1 MFTQDEA
8 KALVASVRLAQS
20 WLDPALARSAQEAL
34 GKILPVLPADARAVI
49 RYTDLAERPSERTLR
64 PLGCFYWGKV
74 WTLAAWCE
82 QRNDFRSFR
91 IDRVGPVQ
99 SLDERFRD
107 EPGRTLA
114 DLARLN
120 GARLQDEGGAVQLV
134 AAR

>member
-1 MFTQDEA
+1 MEHALNGFEIPVADMGWRNPGWTRRWR
-8 KALVASVRLAQS
+8 KARRTR
-20 WLDPALARSAQEAL
+20 WARSCRCCL
-34 GKILPVLPADARAVI
+34 RMRV
-49 RYTDLAERPSERTLR
+49 R

-91 IDRVGPVQ
+91 IDRVGSVQ
-99 SLDERFRD
+99 RLDQRFRD

-120 GARLQDEGGAVQLV
+120 GVLLQDDGGAVQRI
-134 AAR
+134 AAAQAKVPR